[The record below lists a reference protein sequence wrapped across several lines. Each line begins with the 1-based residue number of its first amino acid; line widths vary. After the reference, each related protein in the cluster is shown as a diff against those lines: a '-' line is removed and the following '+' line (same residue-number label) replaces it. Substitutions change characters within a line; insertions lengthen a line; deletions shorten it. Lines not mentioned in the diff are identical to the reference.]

1 MSDETVTSGVW
12 EIQYIHSEFRCAKYS
27 SRKRWVYSAQD
38 SDSETK
44 LIFNVVT
51 ANLGGFRLFPGLIY
65 HPLIILRQIGFTNRS
80 KIDVG

>member
-1 MSDETVTSGVW
+1 LFEKFNTFTQNLAV
-12 EIQYIHSEFRCAKYS
+12 RKYS

-44 LIFNVVT
+44 LIFDVLV

-65 HPLIILRQIGFTNRS
+65 HPLIIPRQIGFTNRS

>member
-1 MSDETVTSGVW
+1 V
-12 EIQYIHSEFRCAKYS
+12 
-27 SRKRWVYSAQD
+27 QD

-44 LIFNVVT
+44 LIFDVLV

-80 KIDVG
+80 KIDVR